1 MLVRNRRTGVVGH
14 VQARLAAHLIELGKV
29 EEVVEEKEKII
40 LPEKIKQTPKKQTPK
55 KQNYKTRALK
65 AEGK

>member
-29 EEVVEEKEKII
+29 EEVVEEKENII
-40 LPEKIKQTPKKQTPK
+40 LPEKIKQTPK

-65 AEGK
+65 AEAK